1 MTILR
6 TSDRKPLRTAG
17 RSLLLA
23 PDGQIT
29 VSKVVTDEAEDNT
42 TFSVTVTGQRAIN
55 PRIVE
60 KEVSQDT
67 PAVFTRL
74 PYDTYV
80 ITEEAQEGYSIT
92 SIVPDEVTLSRSNKT
107 EEVVVTN
114 AVEGL
119 TPIKYG
125 LLYNWYAATDARCIA
140 PTGWHVPAL
149 SEIGTLATTISSN
162 GGALKETGFTYWDSP
177 NTLATNELGFNFR
190 GSGQRLSLDG
200 TFGSINLS
208 GWIVAADLNTGRT
221 QGFVCSYNDEWFV
234 YSVYSEVSGGLGTA
248 IRCLSDSPESWTE
261 GDTVTDYD
269 GNIYPTVKIGDQ
281 VWIAANLI
289 VKHYNNGDD
298 IPNVTDNGDW
308 AALTDGAWCYY
319 DNDPDNM

>member
-6 TSDRKPLRTAG
+6 HNRNPLRTAG
-17 RSLLLA
+17 RSLLFA
-23 PDGQIT
+23 YDGQIT
-29 VSKVVTDEAEDNT
+29 ISKVVTDDLEDET
-42 TFSVTVTGQRAIN
+42 VFSVTVTGQRAIN

-60 KEVSQDT
+60 KDISQT
-67 PAVFTRL
+67 VPAVFTRL

-80 ITEEAQEGYSIT
+80 ITEDTQAGYSIT
-92 SIVPDEVTLSRSNKT
+92 SIVPAEVVLSAQNKI

-114 AVEGL
+114 EAAGL
-119 TPIKYG
+119 TPISYG
-125 LLYNWYAATDARCIA
+125 LLYNWYAATDARGIA
-140 PTGWHVPAL
+140 PKGYHVPML

-177 NTLATNELGFNFR
+177 NTNATNELYFNFR

-208 GWIVAADLNTGRT
+208 GWIVAADLNGGRT

-234 YSVYSEVSGGLGTA
+234 FSVYSEASGGLGTA
-248 IRCLSDSPESWTE
+248 IRCLLDSPGEWTE

-281 VWIAANLI
+281 VWMAANLI
-289 VKHYNNGDD
+289 VKHYNNGND
-298 IPNVTDNGDW
+298 IPNVTVDEDW
-308 AALTDGAWCYY
+308 AALTDGAWCVY
-319 DNDPDNM
+319 DNDPNNM